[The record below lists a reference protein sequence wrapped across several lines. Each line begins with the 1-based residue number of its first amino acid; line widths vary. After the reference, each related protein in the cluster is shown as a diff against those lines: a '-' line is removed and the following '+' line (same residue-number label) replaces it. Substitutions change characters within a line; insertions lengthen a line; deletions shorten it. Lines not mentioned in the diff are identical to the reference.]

1 MVKVNLNR
9 VVTAT
14 ALLAVMCLTACA
26 GKSPRVDFYTLSVAD
41 SPASSPGTATSCSNT
56 VIAVGPINWPR
67 YLDQPRIV
75 TRTGP
80 NRLDFNEFHRWAGSL
95 EDGFERALR
104 KNLSGLLQSDLL
116 VSNRQATR
124 IKPGYRVG
132 LDIEQFDG
140 QLGGDVI
147 LDVRWAITA
156 TASGKLDSVRLST
169 IREATTGPDYEA
181 LVQASSVATAR
192 LGQEIAAELIKV
204 CATGTD

>member
-1 MVKVNLNR
+1 MMKGHLNR

-14 ALLAVMCLTACA
+14 ALLTVMCLTACA

-41 SPASSPGTATSCSNT
+41 SSASPSGAATSCSNT

-80 NRLDFNEFHRWAGSL
+80 NRLNFDEFHRWAGSL
-95 EDGFERALR
+95 EDGFDRALR
-104 KNLSGLLQSDLL
+104 KNLSGLLQSGLL

-124 IKPGYRVG
+124 FKPEFRVG

-147 LDVRWAITA
+147 LDVKWAITA
-156 TASGKLDSVRLST
+156 IASGKLDTVHVST

-192 LGQEIAAELIKV
+192 LGQEIAAELVKV

>member
-1 MVKVNLNR
+1 MMKGHLNR

-14 ALLAVMCLTACA
+14 ALLTVMCLTACA

-41 SPASSPGTATSCSNT
+41 SSASSPGTVTSCSNT

-80 NRLDFNEFHRWAGSL
+80 NRLDFDEFHRWAGSL
-95 EDGFERALR
+95 EDGFERTLR

-124 IKPGYRVG
+124 IKPDYRVG

-147 LDVRWAITA
+147 LDVRWVITA
-156 TASGKLDSVRLST
+156 TASGKLDIVHLST

-192 LGQEIAAELIKV
+192 LGQEIAAELVKV
-204 CATGTD
+204 CATGKD

>member
-156 TASGKLDSVRLST
+156 TASGKLDSVHLST